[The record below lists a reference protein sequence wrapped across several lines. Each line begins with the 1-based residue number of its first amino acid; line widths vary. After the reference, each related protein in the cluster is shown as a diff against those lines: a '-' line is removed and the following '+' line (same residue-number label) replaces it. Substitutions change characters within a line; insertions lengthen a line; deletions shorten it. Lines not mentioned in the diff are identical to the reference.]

1 LKLSVFSLQA
11 EGGSSNSV
19 VVTLKRRGRMKKGV
33 GLKGVSEKALHEAD
47 IFKRVH
53 QLKVIYL

>member
-1 LKLSVFSLQA
+1 LFLQA
-11 EGGSSNSV
+11 EGGSSSSV
-19 VVTLKRRGRMKKGV
+19 VVTLKRRGRMKKGG

-53 QLKVIYL
+53 QLKVIYV

>member
-1 LKLSVFSLQA
+1 MKFLFLQA
-11 EGGSSNSV
+11 EGGSSSSV
-19 VVTLKRRGRMKKGV
+19 VVTLKRRGRMKKGG

-53 QLKVIYL
+53 QLKVIYV